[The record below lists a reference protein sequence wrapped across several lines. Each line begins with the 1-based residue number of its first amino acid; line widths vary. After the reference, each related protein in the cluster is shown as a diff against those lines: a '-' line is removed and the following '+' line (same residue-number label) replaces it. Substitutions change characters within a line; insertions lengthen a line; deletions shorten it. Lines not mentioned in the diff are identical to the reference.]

1 LELVPE
7 SQTKFF
13 MKIGDAE
20 IEFFANPSTQVV
32 DCLVVYQDGVS
43 YQGKKLK

>member
-43 YQGKKLK
+43 YKARN